1 MKISYNWLKNY
12 IDLDPVEHSPEYL
25 QEVLPLLGFDIEEI
39 EKLGPPQLDKVVV
52 GQVIEYG
59 QHPDADRL
67 RCCKVSI
74 GNEGEAHDI
83 VCGAKNFN
91 KGDKLSLIHI

>member
-12 IDLDPVEHSPEYL
+12 IDLDPVEHSPECL
-25 QEVLPLLGFDIEEI
+25 QKVLPLLGFDIEEI

-52 GQVIEYG
+52 GQVIEYS

-67 RCCKVSI
+67 RCCKVST
-74 GNEGEAHDI
+74 GNEVEVHDI

-91 KGDKLSLIHI
+91 K

>member
-12 IDLDPVEHSPEYL
+12 IDLDPVEHSPECL

-59 QHPDADRL
+59 PTSRRRPLEMLQSQHRQRRRSP
-67 RCCKVSI
+67 
-74 GNEGEAHDI
+74 
-83 VCGAKNFN
+83 
-91 KGDKLSLIHI
+91 